1 MRSVFL
7 ALSLLAMATGCEML
21 TPEEL
26 EQREAAIDSLRGEVV
41 SLQKSLAQTELQ
53 MFEMRVEQQELLTAV
68 DIQSEAVTSL
78 SSEVASLP
86 QAVQGL
92 CAAPPDPEPGA
103 CGDVQRVVMA
113 GDKMVLGELE
123 QVWIDPP
130 GFSLHARV
138 DTGAT
143 SNSLSAED
151 LLEFERDGEDWVRF
165 VVDANQVNE
174 PITIER
180 RVVRRVRVFQQADPD
195 GTSRPV
201 VNLRL
206 VLGDVRDTFEFTL
219 ADRSHLNY
227 QMLLGRNFLTDVALV
242 DVGKQF
248 VQPPYVPK
256 RPDTTA
262 DSAE

>member
-1 MRSVFL
+1 MKSLVL
-7 ALSLLAMATGCEML
+7 AVSLLATATGCETM
-21 TPEEL
+21 TPGEK
-26 EQREAAIDSLRGEVV
+26 QQNAAVL
-41 SLQKSLAQTELQ
+41 TELQ
-53 MFEMRVEQQELLTAV
+53 AQVKSLQDNLVETEAQLLEMRRDQHELLDAV
-68 DIQSEAVTSL
+68 DGQSAVVTSL
-78 SSEVASLP
+78 SGEVASLP
-86 QAVQGL
+86 VAIQEL
-92 CAAPPDPEPGA
+92 CRQPAPEPAA
-103 CGDVQRVVMA
+103 CSGVQRVIMA

-143 SNSLSAED
+143 SNSLSAEE
-151 LLEFERDGEDWVRF
+151 LVEFERDGEDWVRF
-165 VVDANQVNE
+165 VVMANQIDE

-180 RVVRRVRVFQQADPD
+180 RVVRHVRVFQQADPE
-195 GTSRPV
+195 GTRRPV

-206 VLGDVRDTFEFTL
+206 TLGDVQDTFEFTL

-227 QMLLGRNFLTDVALV
+227 QIILGRNFLTDVALV

-256 RPDTTA
+256 RPGAVAETA
-262 DSAE
+262 E

>member
-1 MRSVFL
+1 VFL
-7 ALSLLAMATGCEML
+7 AFTLLAMATACETL
-21 TPEEL
+21 TREEV
-26 EQREAAIDSLRGEVV
+26 EAREAAIDGLRTEVA
-41 SLQKSLAQTELQ
+41 SLQTSLAQTELQ
-53 MFEMRVEQQELLTAV
+53 VLEMRVEQQELVTAV
-68 DIQSEAVTSL
+68 DTQSEAVTSL
-78 SSEVASLP
+78 SGEVASLP
-86 QAVQGL
+86 GAVRGMCTQP
-92 CAAPPDPEPGA
+92 APEPST
-103 CGDVQRVVMA
+103 CGGVQRVIMA

-143 SNSLSAED
+143 SNSLSAEN
-151 LLEFERDGEDWVRF
+151 LVEFERDGEDWVRF
-165 VVDANQVNE
+165 VVNANQVNE
-174 PITIER
+174 PITMER
-180 RVVRRVRVFQQADPD
+180 RVVRRVRVFQQADPE
-195 GTSRPV
+195 GTRRPV

-206 VLGDVRDTFEFTL
+206 VLGDVQDTFEFTL

-227 QMLLGRNFLTDVALV
+227 QILLGRNFLTDVALV